1 MRFKTA
7 LHLTSYGLQV
17 TGVSTLYSSGEIG
30 GGMLLGYLACLATT
44 RFLPRIR
51 LDGAVQ
57 GIVFGILL
65 TLFVVDAVAF
75 SPFIPATAHLLML
88 VSLVR
93 LCSARTKRDYL
104 LLLFISFA
112 FRPDCIHR
120 HHLRRISGLGPG
132 VPFPGRAGAHIAG
145 EQGTL

>member
-1 MRFKTA
+1 MRFKTV

-30 GGMLLGYLACLATT
+30 GATLLGYLACLGAT

-65 TLFVVDAVAF
+65 ALFVVDAAVF
-75 SPFIPATAHLLML
+75 SPFVPATAHLLML

-93 LCSARTKRDYL
+93 LCSARTQRDYL

-112 FRPDCIHR
+112 LSLIH
-120 HHLRRISGLGPG
+120 I
-132 VPFPGRAGAHIAG
+132 
-145 EQGTL
+145 

>member
-1 MRFKTA
+1 MRFRTA

-30 GGMLLGYLACLATT
+30 SGLLLGYLACLAAT

-65 TLFVVDAVAF
+65 VLFIVDTVAF
-75 SPFIPATAHLLML
+75 SPFVPATSHLLML
-88 VSLVR
+88 VSLVK
-93 LCSARTKRDYL
+93 LCTARTKRDYL

-112 FRPDCIHR
+112 FVLIASTAT
-120 HHLRRISGLGPG
+120 IS
-132 VPFPGRAGAHIAG
+132 VVFPVWVLVFLFLAVLVLMLL
-145 EQGTL
+145 ESKDP